1 MINKAIDNY
10 KSSNLTNSLLEPK
23 STKLS
28 IFRVINVRP
37 EERTIDIEY
46 VHSNI
51 KERKVNYAS
60 PLLSNDSG
68 MDFVPSIGDV
78 GVVASTAV
86 NGKIILGFLGG
97 YERSSGIKLLEGE
110 LLLKSKLNAVSKFD
124 NGGNIIMTTE
134 GGTSIFLGKD
144 GKYIMTSSSIETST
158 KPMEEFIGVDENGN
172 FKFEQNFFEDSVEL
186 DYENI
191 ENLIEAILKDDNV
204 DLKDRSPI
212 VNISA
217 VTKIKEDG
225 TEQKIDINFDESD
238 DVVAYSISIKNKESG
253 NEISSLTFDKSGNIE
268 IKGNKLIFKVS
279 DIIHK

>member
-1 MINKAIDNY
+1 
-10 KSSNLTNSLLEPK
+10 
-23 STKLS
+23 
-28 IFRVINVRP
+28 
-37 EERTIDIEY
+37 
-46 VHSNI
+46 
-51 KERKVNYAS
+51 
-60 PLLSNDSG
+60 
-68 MDFVPSIGDV
+68 
-78 GVVASTAV
+78 
-86 NGKIILGFLGG
+86 
-97 YERSSGIKLLEGE
+97 
-110 LLLKSKLNAVSKFD
+110 
-124 NGGNIIMTTE
+124 
-134 GGTSIFLGKD
+134 
-144 GKYIMTSSSIETST
+144 
-158 KPMEEFIGVDENGN
+158 MEEFIGVDENGN

-238 DVVAYSISIKNKESG
+238 DVVAYSISIKNKDSG